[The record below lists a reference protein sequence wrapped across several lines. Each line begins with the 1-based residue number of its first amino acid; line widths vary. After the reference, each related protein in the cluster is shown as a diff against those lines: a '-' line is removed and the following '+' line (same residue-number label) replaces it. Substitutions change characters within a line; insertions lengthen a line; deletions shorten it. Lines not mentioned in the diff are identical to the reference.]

1 LALKKK
7 AKLVWSGFCE
17 GLQVLEE
24 AVEGL
29 LFLLENP
36 ARFEE
41 KRGSLQG
48 DELIAQSIEA
58 HENWSPEAGGEVLE
72 FVEQFAGVGGEDFS
86 SGAGCWSAE
95 VGCEIAD
102 REVDFVTYGTHD
114 WDRAGCNGS
123 GYGFFIEFPEVFQA
137 AASTSNYNHI
147 EGRQA
152 AGRRIAKQ
160 ADGFGD
166 LGSGTFSLNAH
177 GTDDDFD
184 AALAAM

>member
-1 LALKKK
+1 MPCKDAGLALEEKP
-7 AKLVWSGFCE
+7 KLVWSGFCD

-24 AVEGL
+24 AVECL
-29 LFLLENP
+29 LFLLEYA

-58 HENWSPEAGGEVLE
+58 HENWSSKAGGEVLE

-86 SGAGCWSAE
+86 GGAWCWSAE

-102 REVDFVTYGTHD
+102 GEVDFVSNGTHNG
-114 WDRAGCNGS
+114 DRAGCNGS
-123 GYGFFIEFPEVFQA
+123 GHGFLIEFPEVFQA
-137 AASTSNYNHI
+137 AASTRHHNHI

-152 AGRRIAKQ
+152 GGRRITK
-160 ADGFGD
+160 
-166 LGSGTFSLNAH
+166 
-177 GTDDDFD
+177 
-184 AALAAM
+184 